1 MIPVNAGEGRG
12 RPKPDVVDRPRPTVI
27 SVLDRERNGGSFC
40 GAEASLLTLLFSP
53 TVVSLGWE
61 TLFPGIAAVRPGA
74 AGEAG
79 RKLSF
84 VQMGQSLSRLRDA
97 KEGCRQ
103 MQACIMT
110 MTMRPSFR
118 LSVRSYR
125 LGATCTDRVIFGC
138 HSAEAL
144 NSCKA

>member
-84 VQMGQSLSRLRDA
+84 AQLAGDSPSGHGSGETQLGRKA
-97 KEGCRQ
+97 KIGLKIDPDC
-103 MQACIMT
+103 M
-110 MTMRPSFR
+110 S
-118 LSVRSYR
+118 
-125 LGATCTDRVIFGC
+125 
-138 HSAEAL
+138 
-144 NSCKA
+144 